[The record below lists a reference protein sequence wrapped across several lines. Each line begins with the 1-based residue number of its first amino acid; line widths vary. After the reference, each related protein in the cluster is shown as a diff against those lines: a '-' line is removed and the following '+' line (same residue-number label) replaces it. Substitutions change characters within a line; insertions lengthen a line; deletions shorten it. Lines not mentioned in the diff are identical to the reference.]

1 MSTTAGFA
9 AASAGVTNE
18 EVQQFNLAFNS
29 NFNEQFNRD
38 YVQQQELFAANP
50 RFLRTRQS
58 IEAERRD
65 NIGAQFDL
73 APYPMWQEN
82 TLNPTTIRKKAVG
95 GQTAECNMLNQMFFS
110 AENIENIQTR
120 IRYAVWMA
128 SNKQH
133 VIARQDDTELVLI
146 MRSMYL
152 TYGKNLP
159 TAIKQQIQ
167 DLNDLVI
174 QEATSKILS
183 QIQQHVKYL
192 FDRSTQ
198 PLPLS
203 HPSNMS
209 TAGLKTLPS
218 VTSLFYT

>member
-1 MSTTAGFA
+1 MSTAGFA
-9 AASAGVTNE
+9 AASAGVTDN
-18 EVQQFNLAFNS
+18 EVQQFNLALNS

-38 YVQQQELFAANP
+38 YVQQQELLAANP

-58 IEAERRD
+58 VEAERAD
-65 NIGAQFDL
+65 NIGTQFDL
-73 APYPMWQEN
+73 KSYPMWQEN
-82 TLNPTTIRKKAVG
+82 TLRPTTVRKKAVG
-95 GQTAECNMLNQMFFS
+95 GQSAACNMLNQMYMS
-110 AENIENIQTR
+110 AENIEHLQTQ
-120 IRYAVWMA
+120 IRYAVWLA

-133 VIARQDDTELVLI
+133 VIAPQDATELVII

-183 QIQQHVKYL
+183 QIQQHIWYL
-192 FDRSTQ
+192 YQKSTNTM
-198 PLPLS
+198 PLS
-203 HPSNMS
+203 HPQSMS
-209 TAGLKTLPS
+209 TAGNKQLPS
-218 VTSLFYT
+218 ETSLFYT